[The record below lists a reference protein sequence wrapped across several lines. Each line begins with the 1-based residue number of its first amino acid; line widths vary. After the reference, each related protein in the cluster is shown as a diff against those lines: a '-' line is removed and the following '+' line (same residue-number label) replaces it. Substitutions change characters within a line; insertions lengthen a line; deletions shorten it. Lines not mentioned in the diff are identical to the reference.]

1 MMASRDRRDV
11 CRATMVAVVCSV
23 FVWLAPAAAHAQVS
37 RLGGMIT
44 VAQGAIRYSDV
55 GYDPANN
62 VYLVVSGA
70 GRLFARFVAADGAVL
85 GNVALIPDVS
95 VGTYAPRVT
104 YSADRGGFLVTW
116 LDFRGSPKENTHI
129 RGRFVK
135 YDTTGG
141 QVVLDS
147 ADFFIA
153 AGTGG
158 AGAETAP
165 ATAYSTASK
174 EFLVAWKQYQGGLQN
189 VYAQRVGLDG
199 SLLGGELPL
208 TFDVHFQD
216 DPAVGYDPINN
227 SFLVAW
233 QNYTEPRGP
242 GGVQARRVDAGSG
255 TVYPTVQI
263 FTGMDGYTP
272 DVTYHPGSG
281 KFFVTYF
288 SNRVHY
294 GVFTDASGN
303 AAGAGPVPVVSGSG
317 WYNAWSVAFNPVSNS
332 FFSAFHGTSPEDFG
346 VEINTSGVPGT
357 IITATATGVRE
368 GNYNPRVAARTKA
381 AEWMLAV
388 QTSDGKPTSL
398 LTAQVITSATRN
410 PGGGVV
416 EPPAPT
422 PPVTDATQIDQVN
435 APNGSEYFAEGNAT
449 SDGTFNF
456 NTYYQLLNTNESLDA
471 SVRAYFAKQTDN
483 GTVVLK
489 ETTVTVP
496 KNGRT
501 TVDLK
506 ALVGNGAWSAVFQSQ
521 TVGAP
526 IEAQQSVFWGP
537 NFEGSSSESSARATS
552 ATWLF
557 AEGTRGA
564 NDFFATFFQLFNPS
578 LSPIDVIGEYFTD
591 GSATPVTRTYMLP
604 PSGRFTVFA
613 NGIAELAGKDF
624 STRFRALDGQSGFVA
639 QRAMY
644 WGANYAGG
652 HSSIGVNQSQPTWM
666 FAEGA
671 AFTNFDTYYLVLN
684 PNPFDVSVDVVYFTA
699 TGFVSRPGGALN
711 VKANSRMNV
720 HLNSELGSIGAVAAK
735 FSTLGGYG
743 IVVERSIYWGRGFP
757 NWIEGTND
765 LGVNA
770 PATEWEVPE
779 GSDAALFDTYLL
791 VANPNSIDV
800 SVRVQFFLEGGGRI
814 TPPAPLTVKAFS
826 RATIDMSNP
835 GGMLALDAAD
845 IALLKAK
852 PFSAR
857 VASLT
862 PGGPVIVE
870 QAVYRDFQPGVFWRA
885 GASAFGIP
893 RP

>member
-1 MMASRDRRDV
+1 MMRFDDRRDV
-11 CRATMVAVVCSV
+11 RRAAMLALACSV
-23 FVWLAPAAAHAQVS
+23 LVWLAPSAVFAQPA

-44 VAQGAIRYSDV
+44 VAQGSIRYSDV

-70 GRLFARFVAADGAVL
+70 GRLFARFVSGDGAVL

-95 VGTYAPRVT
+95 AGTYAPRVT

-116 LDFRGSPKENTHI
+116 LDFRGDPRENTHI

-135 YDTTGG
+135 YDTTAG

-165 ATAYSTASK
+165 ATAYSTSSK
-174 EFLVAWKQYQGGLQN
+174 EFLVTWKQFQGGLQN

-199 SLLGGELPL
+199 SRLGGEIPL

-216 DPAVGYDPINN
+216 DPAVGYDPVNN

-242 GGVQARRVDAGSG
+242 GGVQVRRVDAGTG

-294 GVFTDASGN
+294 GLFTDANGN
-303 AAGAGPVPVVSGSG
+303 ATTGPIPVVSGSG
-317 WYNAWSVAFNPVSNS
+317 SYNAWSVAYNDTSNS
-332 FFSAFHGTSPEDFG
+332 FFSVFHGTGAEDFG
-346 VEINTSGVPGT
+346 VEIDSAGIPGT
-357 IITATATGVRE
+357 VITTTATGVRE
-368 GNYNPRVAARTKA
+368 GNYNPRVAARSRSA
-381 AEWMLAV
+381 QWMLAV

-416 EPPAPT
+416 DPPPPT
-422 PPVTDATQIDQVN
+422 PKPPVTDATQIDQVN

-449 SDGTFNF
+449 SDGTYNF
-456 NTYYQLLNTNESLDA
+456 NTYYQLLNTSESLDA

-483 GTVVLK
+483 GSVVLK

-496 KNGRT
+496 KKGRT

-521 TVGAP
+521 TIGAP
-526 IEAQQSVFWGP
+526 IEAQQSVFWGA
-537 NFEGSSSESSARATS
+537 NLEGSSSESSARGTS

-557 AEGTRGA
+557 AEGTRVA

-578 LSPIDVIGEYFTD
+578 LSPISIIGEYFTD
-591 GSATPVTRTYMLP
+591 GSATPVTRTYTLP
-604 PSGRFTVFA
+604 PSSRFTVFA
-613 NGIAELAGKDF
+613 NSIAELAGKDF
-624 STRFRALDGQSGFVA
+624 STRFRALDGQGFVA

-644 WGANYAGG
+644 WGPNYAGG
-652 HSSIGVNQSQPTWM
+652 HTSIGVSQSQPTWV

-671 AFTNFDTYYLVLN
+671 AFKNFDTYYLILN
-684 PNPFDVSVDVVYFTA
+684 PNPFDVSVDVAYLTA
-699 TGFVSRPGGALN
+699 TGFVARPG
-711 VKANSRMNV
+711 
-720 HLNSELGSIGAVAAK
+720 
-735 FSTLGGYG
+735 
-743 IVVERSIYWGRGFP
+743 
-757 NWIEGTND
+757 
-765 LGVNA
+765 A
-770 PATEWEVPE
+770 PHRQGE
-779 GSDAALFDTYLL
+779 
-791 VANPNSIDV
+791 
-800 SVRVQFFLEGGGRI
+800 LEGERAPQQRTRQYRCGGRDV
-814 TPPAPLTVKAFS
+814 LGDRWV
-826 RATIDMSNP
+826 
-835 GGMLALDAAD
+835 
-845 IALLKAK
+845 
-852 PFSAR
+852 
-857 VASLT
+857 
-862 PGGPVIVE
+862 
-870 QAVYRDFQPGVFWRA
+870 RDRG
-885 GASAFGIP
+885 
-893 RP
+893 